1 MKDRSLF
8 HLMMA
13 RLRQLAH
20 DDPAGAPSLARDL
33 QQTLQIEQNGDW
45 YLVKWRWQGKGY
57 DLGIPG
63 DTFHFYVRGDTGA
76 GSARRDLR
84 AANWRQAEAALRR
97 IAQISGAELPQDRR
111 PGALGASTMAA
122 VEDPIPPARVLVP
135 GLLAGIVALVVAGS
149 AMALWTAIVAVAL
162 CYLNELRR
170 HSFLQR
176 PVHWLDAGMI
186 AAGAVA
192 PAVLGAVPVAP
203 GLLALALALFARAEL
218 AGTRATILDWLVP
231 GAVAGALVLV
241 LGPLGW
247 IPVAELIVFVLLIHM
262 LVPNRLALA
271 PALAGAGA
279 AAAVGVIAAVLA
291 TLLPEQTPA
300 AGAAAPALAWTIV
313 GMLAFCFAFGWIFG
327 QQVLLLPWLGF
338 AVIGST
344 CLALLVSGS
353 AASRTVS
360 FMAFAGYGISMC
372 AELLR
377 APWQRRAGHP

>member
-13 RLRQLAH
+13 RLRQL
-20 DDPAGAPSLARDL
+20 DRGDPAGAPSLARDL

-45 YLVKWRWQGKGY
+45 FLVKWRWQGKGY

-63 DTFHFYVRGDTGA
+63 DTFHFYVRGDTGREP
-76 GSARRDLR
+76 ARRDVR
-84 AANWRQAEAALRR
+84 AENWRQAEAALRR
-97 IAQISGAELPQDRR
+97 IAQISGTELPQDRR
-111 PGALGASTMAA
+111 PGTLSASTMEAL
-122 VEDPIPPARVLVP
+122 EDPVPPARVLIP
-135 GLLAGIVALVVAGS
+135 GLLAGIVAFVVAGT
-149 AMALWTAIVAVAL
+149 AMAIWTAIVAVAL

-176 PVHWLDAGMI
+176 PVHWLDAGVI
-186 AAGAVA
+186 AVGALA
-192 PAVLGAVPVAP
+192 PAVLGVVPVAP
-203 GLLALALALFARAEL
+203 GLLALALALLARAEL
-218 AGTRATILDWLVP
+218 AGAGATTVDWLVP

-241 LGPLGW
+241 LGPVGW
-247 IPVAELIVFVLLIHM
+247 IPVAELIVFVLLIHV

-279 AAAVGVIAAVLA
+279 AAAVGAIAAVLA

-300 AGAAAPALAWTIV
+300 AVAAEPALAWAIV
-313 GMLAFCFAFGWIFG
+313 GMFAFCFAFGWIFG

-344 CLALLVSGS
+344 CLALMVAGS
-353 AASRTVS
+353 TASRAVS
-360 FMAFAGYGISMC
+360 FMAFAGYGVSMC

-377 APWQRRAGHP
+377 APLQRHGGHP

>member
-13 RLRQLAH
+13 RLRQL
-20 DDPAGAPSLARDL
+20 DRGDPAGAPSLARDL

-45 YLVKWRWQGKGY
+45 FLVKWRWQGKGY

-63 DTFHFYVRGDTGA
+63 DTFHFYVRGDTGREP
-76 GSARRDLR
+76 ARRDVR
-84 AANWRQAEAALRR
+84 AENWRQAEAALRR
-97 IAQISGAELPQDRR
+97 IAQISGTELPQDRR
-111 PGALGASTMAA
+111 PGSLATSTMEAL
-122 VEDPIPPARVLVP
+122 EDPVPSARVLIP
-135 GLLAGIVALVVAGS
+135 GLLAGIVALVVAGT
-149 AMALWTAIVAVAL
+149 AMAVWTATVAVAL

-176 PVHWLDAGMI
+176 PVHWLDAGVI
-186 AAGAVA
+186 AVGALA
-192 PAVLGAVPVAP
+192 PAVLGVVPVAP
-203 GLLALALALFARAEL
+203 GLLALALALLARAEL
-218 AGTRATILDWLVP
+218 AGAGATTVDWLVP

-247 IPVAELIVFVLLIHM
+247 IPVAELIVLVLLIH
-262 LVPNRLALA
+262 LVVPNRLALA

-279 AAAVGVIAAVLA
+279 AAAVGAIAAVLA
-291 TLLPEQTPA
+291 TLPPGQTPA
-300 AGAAAPALAWTIV
+300 AVAAEPALAWAIV
-313 GMLAFCFAFGWIFG
+313 GMFAFCFAFGWIFG

-344 CLALLVSGS
+344 CLALMVAGS
-353 AASRTVS
+353 TASLAVS
-360 FMAFAGYGISMC
+360 FMAFTGYGVSMC

-377 APWQRRAGHP
+377 APLQRHGGHP